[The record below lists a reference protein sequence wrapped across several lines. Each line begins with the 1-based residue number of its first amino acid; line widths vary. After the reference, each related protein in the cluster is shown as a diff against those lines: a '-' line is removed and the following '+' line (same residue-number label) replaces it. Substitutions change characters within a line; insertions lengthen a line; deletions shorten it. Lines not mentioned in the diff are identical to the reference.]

1 MTTSTYFPREGSV
14 AYRVLEFLS
23 ANPDESLSAA
33 EVAIKFDCT
42 RNNVH
47 TLLAPAVSAG
57 SLNRKEDPED
67 GELVYRI
74 GSGAPAVSAKPAAA
88 PGSASNP
95 FGAARGAARTPFWV
109 DAGQLAID
117 SDVPLPP
124 PYAPPHRLAQ
134 RLRTHGARRFV
145 RAPST
150 CQVVHRQGDHRRQE
164 GYGPGVRH
172 APGRWWHSCLARELT
187 EGR

>member
-57 SLNRKEDPED
+57 SLNRKEDLED

-124 PYAPPHRLAQ
+124 LRAVASTGPASSYAWRPAIRSRSQHVPSRPSP
-134 RLRTHGARRFV
+134 RRSPTTRRPLV
-145 RAPST
+145 ASSPRAWST
-150 CQVVHRQGDHRRQE
+150 AAFAS
-164 GYGPGVRH
+164 GV
-172 APGRWWHSCLARELT
+172 
-187 EGR
+187 

>member
-1 MTTSTYFPREGSV
+1 MTSSTYTPREGSV
-14 AYRVLEFLS
+14 AFRVLEFLC

-33 EVAIKFDCT
+33 DVAVKFDCT

-47 TLLAPAVSAG
+47 TLLAPAVGAG
-57 SLNRKEDPED
+57 SLNRKEDLED

-124 PYAPPHRLAQ
+124 P
-134 RLRTHGARRFV
+134 TRRRIDWPSVFV
-145 RAPST
+145 RM
-150 CQVVHRQGDHRRQE
+150 
-164 GYGPGVRH
+164 
-172 APGRWWHSCLARELT
+172 APGDSFALPARAKSSIAKAIT
-187 EGR
+187 DDKKATGREFATRLVDGGIRVWRVS

>member
-33 EVAIKFDCT
+33 EVTIKFDCT

-57 SLNRKEDPED
+57 SLNRKEDLED

-74 GSGAPAVSAKPAAA
+74 GSGAPAVSVKPAAV

-95 FGAARGAARTPFWV
+95 FGAARGAARAPFWI
-109 DAGQLAID
+109 DAGQLVID
-117 SDVPLPP
+117 NDVPLPP
-124 PYAPPHRLAQ
+124 P
-134 RLRTHGARRFV
+134 ARR
-145 RAPST
+145 RIDWPS
-150 CQVVHRQGDHRRQE
+150 VFARM
-164 GYGPGVRH
+164 
-172 APGRWWHSCLARELT
+172 APGDSFALPAGAKSSIAKAITDDKKATGREFATRLVD
-187 EGR
+187 GGIRVWRVS

>member
-1 MTTSTYFPREGSV
+1 MTSSTYTPREGSV
-14 AYRVLEFLS
+14 AFRVLEFLC
-23 ANPDESLSAA
+23 ANRDESLSAA
-33 EVAIKFDCT
+33 DVAVKFDCA

-57 SLNRKEDPED
+57 SLIRREDPED
-67 GELVYRI
+67 GELVYRV
-74 GSGAPAVSAKPAAA
+74 GSGAPAVSVKPAAA

-124 PYAPPHRLAQ
+124 P
-134 RLRTHGARRFV
+134 TRRRIDWPSVFV
-145 RAPST
+145 RM
-150 CQVVHRQGDHRRQE
+150 
-164 GYGPGVRH
+164 
-172 APGRWWHSCLARELT
+172 APGDSFALPARAKSSIAKAIT
-187 EGR
+187 DDKKATGREFATRLVDGGIRVWRVS

>member
-1 MTTSTYFPREGSV
+1 MTSSTYTPREGSV
-14 AYRVLEFLS
+14 AFRVLEFLC

-33 EVAIKFDCT
+33 DVAVKFDCT

-57 SLNRKEDPED
+57 SLIRRADPED
-67 GELVYRI
+67 GELVYRV

-124 PYAPPHRLAQ
+124 P
-134 RLRTHGARRFV
+134 TRRRIDWPSVFV
-145 RAPST
+145 RM
-150 CQVVHRQGDHRRQE
+150 
-164 GYGPGVRH
+164 
-172 APGRWWHSCLARELT
+172 APGDSFALPARAKSSIAKAIT
-187 EGR
+187 DDKKATGREFATRLVDGGIRVWRVS